1 MISFW
6 TRLLV
11 KEKLVNLCR
20 TQGKTCQ
27 GKLGRLCGA
36 LSQGKLVQLYTRAIK
51 TCPRKIVGKK
61 TCSSYT
67 RARKVTKELVKE
79 NLLVCAG
86 LKRVRG
92 YNKSLRQWNLV
103 NNCAW
108 LRYVCAKA
116 YPFPFRYIFIN
127 LDLYLPTPCI
137 LPRRF
142 PVFNV
147 SSLYSC
153 FSNFEPTQHN

>member
-1 MISFW
+1 MSY
-6 TRLLV
+6 TSA
-11 KEKLVNLCR
+11 N
-20 TQGKTCQ
+20 KTCQ
-27 GKLGRLCGA
+27 GKLGRLCWA
-36 LSQGKLVQLYTRAIK
+36 LSQGKLVHLYTRAIK

-127 LDLYLPTPCI
+127 LDLYLPTPCM